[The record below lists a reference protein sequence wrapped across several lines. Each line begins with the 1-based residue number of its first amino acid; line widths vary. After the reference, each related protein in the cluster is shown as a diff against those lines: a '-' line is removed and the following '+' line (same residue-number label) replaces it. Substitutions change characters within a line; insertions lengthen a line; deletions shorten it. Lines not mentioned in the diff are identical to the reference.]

1 MKFMAFVMISSAI
14 IVGLFCASMH
24 ERVLEKVT
32 NVFNKIVAFLIGA
45 AATAWVWALLLG
57 TYAWSKQS
65 SRYRNSEEL
74 LSIWAGLAI
83 MLIGGIVVIGL
94 TTTLADIREK
104 LVSLESRPIPEP
116 VRVSA
121 GKRESAPAAPISKAS
136 STQSAAIAATSAYPA
151 EPSLTDEEKADIAK
165 NLAREAQLKAMPI
178 GVDEDSPTNP

>member
-1 MKFMAFVMISSAI
+1 MKFMAFMMISSAI

-65 SRYRNSEEL
+65 GRYRNSEEL
-74 LSIWAGLAI
+74 LEIWAGLG
-83 MLIGGIVVIGL
+83 LLLVGGIVVIGL

-104 LVSLESRPIPEP
+104 LRSLESRPGPDP

-121 GKRESAPAAPISKAS
+121 GRESVPAPSSKGS
-136 STQSAAIAATSAYPA
+136 SIQSAAIAATSAYPS
-151 EPSLTDEEKADIAK
+151 EPTLTDEEKSDIAK
-165 NLAREAQLKAMPI
+165 NLVRDAQLKSMPI
-178 GVDEDSPTNP
+178 DVDEDSPTNP

>member
-1 MKFMAFVMISSAI
+1 MKFMAFMMISSAI

-65 SRYRNSEEL
+65 GQYRNSEEL
-74 LSIWAGLAI
+74 LEIWAGLG
-83 MLIGGIVVIGL
+83 LFLVGGIVVIGL

-104 LVSLESRPIPEP
+104 LRSLESRPASEP

-121 GKRESAPAAPISKAS
+121 GKRERSPAPNTGRSSA
-136 STQSAAIAATSAYPA
+136 QSAAIAATSAYPS
-151 EPSLTDEEKADIAK
+151 EPSLTDEEKAEIAQ
-165 NLAREAQLKAMPI
+165 NLVREAQLKAMPM